1 MMMIKIATREKL
13 IKKEKVS
20 STDQLQATQKLKPKL
35 WTFYLRPRLSQRFS
49 GQVHNLRYGEAFQAI
64 VPWFMVSDGEKIE

>member
-35 WTFYLRPRLSQRFS
+35 
-49 GQVHNLRYGEAFQAI
+49 
-64 VPWFMVSDGEKIE
+64 